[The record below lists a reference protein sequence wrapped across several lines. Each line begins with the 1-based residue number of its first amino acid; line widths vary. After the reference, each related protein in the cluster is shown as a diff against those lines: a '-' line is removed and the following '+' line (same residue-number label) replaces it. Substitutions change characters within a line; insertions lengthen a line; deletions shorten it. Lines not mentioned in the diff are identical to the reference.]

1 MTQHSPNPKPEPAPE
16 NRTAGDAVS
25 PAVIRPGD
33 DVNVRAIAR
42 FGVGLAVSAALVSVL
57 VFVFVQAMSR
67 YEAKS
72 DPFRPPMEAP
82 RREAGD
88 PDNRGA
94 TALIPD
100 GGVRLQR
107 EPFLDIEQEH
117 RQEDDILNGPPRWVD
132 EKAGVVRLPIA
143 RAMTL
148 LVDRGL
154 PVRVPGTLAGASSS
168 PASTPTARPA
178 PGPKRAPAGPV
189 LAQPQPSEKPEGQ
202 P

>member
-1 MTQHSPNPKPEPAPE
+1 MTQHSPNPKPEPGHE
-16 NRTAGDAVS
+16 NRTAGDSAS
-25 PAVIRPGD
+25 PAVVRPD
-33 DVNVRAIAR
+33 EDVNVRAIAR
-42 FGVGLAVSAALVSVL
+42 FGVGLAVSAVLVSGL
-57 VFVFVQAMSR
+57 VFVFVQGMSR

-72 DPFRPPMEAP
+72 DPVRPPMEAP
-82 RREAGD
+82 RRDAGD

-107 EPFLDIEQEH
+107 EPFLAIEQEL
-117 RQEDDILNGPPRWVD
+117 RQEDEILNGPPRWVD

-154 PVRVPGTLAGASSS
+154 PVRVSGTVAAASPS

-178 PGPKRAPAGPV
+178 ARPKRATAGPV
-189 LAQPQPSEKPEGQ
+189 LAPPPSEKPEGQ